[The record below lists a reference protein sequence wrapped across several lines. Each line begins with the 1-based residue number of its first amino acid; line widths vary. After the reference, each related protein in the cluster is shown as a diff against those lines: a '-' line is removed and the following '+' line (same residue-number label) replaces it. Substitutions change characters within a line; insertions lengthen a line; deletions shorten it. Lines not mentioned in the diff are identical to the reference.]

1 MNCYELTFILRADL
15 NPSEVEAITKQMADI
30 AKKGKAKIVK
40 QEYWGLRKLAYLI
53 NKNSRGHYVFF
64 GLQSS
69 PEALKELER
78 NLSIHEDVVR
88 QLTVRVESISDKP
101 SAPIRQD
108 EEREFE
114 AA

>member
-1 MNCYELTFILRADL
+1 MNFYELTFILRADL
-15 NPSEVEAITKQMADI
+15 NPSEVDSITALMADI
-30 AKKGKAKIVK
+30 AKKGGAKMVK

-53 NKNSRGHYVFF
+53 NKNNRGHYVFF
-64 GLQSS
+64 GLESS

-88 QLTVRVESISDKP
+88 QLTIRVDAISDKP
-101 SAPIRQD
+101 SAPLRQD